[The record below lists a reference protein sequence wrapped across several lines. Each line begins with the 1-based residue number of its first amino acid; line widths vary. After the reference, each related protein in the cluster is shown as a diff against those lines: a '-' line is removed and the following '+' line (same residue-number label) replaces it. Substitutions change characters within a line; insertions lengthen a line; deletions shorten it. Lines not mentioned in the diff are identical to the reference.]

1 MAGNALNIYADLH
14 ASPLAAIDTAVG
26 RLSGN
31 DEFRTNLVLIDDVLP
46 AKAVAVLLLNG
57 TRYKNRVLI
66 REKAQIFHD
75 LCAVYCGD
83 DSSALIGNA
92 AAADLGLSF
101 IALVWIEGPVAAVA
115 DSYGID
121 VGVKANDGFACAHK
135 AKHVAHGIDLYL
147 IKAKISH
154 FLRDALDM
162 GLLITAFAGILYDF
176 A

>member
-14 ASPLAAIDTAVG
+14 ASPLTAIDTAVG

-101 IALVWIEGPVAAVA
+101 IALVWIEGPAMRSIWAF
-115 DSYGID
+115 SSQLSP
-121 VGVKANDGFACAHK
+121 GFFT
-135 AKHVAHGIDLYL
+135 
-147 IKAKISH
+147 ISRKNLVMS
-154 FLRDALDM
+154 F
-162 GLLITAFAGILYDF
+162 
-176 A
+176 